1 MNSQPRNTSTA
12 IAIALIAIA
21 VFSAGLRLVYF
32 YERVHAPDFAAPILD
47 PQLNDYWAR
56 ALVTGGWPPPPGA
69 ADPEIRTTPYG
80 RPPGYP
86 FTLALIYALFG
97 LHYAAPVL
105 IQMLLGVGNA
115 LLAFVIARRVWG
127 NLAGLVAAALMGT
140 YWANIYFEGEL
151 TCPVWTTTLT
161 LAVLLLLLQWHERGG
176 WGRLLAA
183 GALMGVFALFRPN
196 ALLPALALGIWCG
209 WQYTKTSAPV
219 GRLASAA

>member
-161 LAVLLLLLQWHERGG
+161 LAVLLLLLQWHERGAIHRFRHG
-176 WGRLLAA
+176 VAGQPGKKLSVIDQKQIGAHFLHRCARPRDARFKLLA
-183 GALMGVFALFRPN
+183 RE
-196 ALLPALALGIWCG
+196 
-209 WQYTKTSAPV
+209 
-219 GRLASAA
+219 